1 MFYIIILI
9 NLAITIYNLQLL
21 KLFSATIYHILLDT
35 LSIFVSALHLLFN
48 DSFFYLS
55 KRFSIYFQAFYK
67 IIAFSAILYLLM
79 QMYIWL
85 FG

>member
-35 LSIFVSALHLLFN
+35 PFIFVSALHLLFN
-48 DSFFYLS
+48 DSFFYSDKLHLNFATILS
-55 KRFSIYFQAFYK
+55 SFKYS
-67 IIAFSAILYLLM
+67 S
-79 QMYIWL
+79 
-85 FG
+85 